1 MGAEKLD
8 ANSYAVWLHT
18 LQVLTIHVLAARI
31 VNGRPLLLA
40 IASPQLAI
48 AYTSP
53 PVAVARPP
61 FALFTFCV
69 CLSWAAIVYPATGCD
84 WFRDSDHRW
93 VDCGL
98 FWASPSSKGGC
109 SWRPACV
116 RKCLSLQNELVGTM
130 RAVARMLA
138 RTTNTAD
145 RVRVLQSYM
154 KGKGKVSESVQAY
167 PTDYTL

>member
-1 MGAEKLD
+1 MLIRVFLVKNKEILFRTWPYFRQID
-8 ANSYAVWLHT
+8 VFLFSVNI
-18 LQVLTIHVLAARI
+18 VLCIKGIQSFLYPHTIHTRRMAR
-31 VNGRPLLLA
+31 
-40 IASPQLAI
+40 
-48 AYTSP
+48 T
-53 PVAVARPP
+53 
-61 FALFTFCV
+61 
-69 CLSWAAIVYPATGCD
+69 IVYPATGCD